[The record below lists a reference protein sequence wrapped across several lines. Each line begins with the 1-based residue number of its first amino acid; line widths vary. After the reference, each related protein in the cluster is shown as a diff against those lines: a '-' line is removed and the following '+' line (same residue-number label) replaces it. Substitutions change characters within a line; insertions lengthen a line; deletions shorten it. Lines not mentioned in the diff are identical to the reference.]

1 MFFFF
6 KKLNVEA
13 IKIKNVLFLFI
24 SGQKPTAI
32 VSSIPGTTRDVLETT
47 LNIGGYPI
55 NMSDTAG
62 LRDSEDPIEQ
72 EGVRRAK
79 AR

>member
-1 MFFFF
+1 MPYIFF
-6 KKLNVEA
+6 V
-13 IKIKNVLFLFI
+13 FLA
-24 SGQKPTAI
+24 GQKPTAI

-55 NMSDTAG
+55 IMSDTAG
-62 LRDSEDPIEQ
+62 LRDSEDPIER
-72 EGVRRAK
+72 EGVKRAK